1 MKTSERILTNNS
13 VGLYTMVKDL
23 QDGKFSLFTTKD
35 NRGLIR
41 NTMWCDKEADTLL
54 SSTYEV
60 SFEITTIIDWHAQ
73 ARGPE
78 NLVLGFGAETD
89 EQCEEMLVRLTEGQT
104 EVSFRHRIPLRI
116 ESLKLH
122 R

>member
-1 MKTSERILTNNS
+1 MKQIAGTYHETYKLPKGTKIKFEEEKQAYTVRASNVAFAVCTKPFNARRT
-13 VGLYTMVKDL
+13 VLY
-23 QDGKFSLFTTKD
+23 
-35 NRGLIR
+35 
-41 NTMWCDKEADTLL
+41 
-54 SSTYEV
+54 
-60 SFEITTIIDWHAQ
+60 TIIDWHAQ

-78 NLVLGFGAETD
+78 NLVLCFGAETD